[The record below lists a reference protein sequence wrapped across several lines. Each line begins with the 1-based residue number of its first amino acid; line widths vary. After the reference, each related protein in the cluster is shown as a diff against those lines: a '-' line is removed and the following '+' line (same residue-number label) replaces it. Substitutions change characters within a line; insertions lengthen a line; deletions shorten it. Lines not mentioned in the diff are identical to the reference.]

1 MPKQSQIFNQFLGEV
16 SDLTD
21 ALHNVCE
28 KYSGAWEDNMPPDNL
43 AAIITLGD
51 RQNKNPPKDGG

>member
-21 ALHNVCE
+21 ALHRVCE
-28 KYSGAWEDNMPPDNL
+28 KYSGVWEDNMPPEDMVEAIKLVDFQDNPQK
-43 AAIITLGD
+43 D
-51 RQNKNPPKDGG
+51 NK